1 MEMMSRLITLLILS
15 MAVFPAV
22 FSPVSAQMVTPCT
35 MSMVNG
41 FTPCLSYVTGVGAS
55 GRSPSS
61 DCCAALSSMVSSSS
75 GCLCLIMSAN
85 PPLQAPINQALA
97 VALPQACGMPSS
109 AVQCQD
115 NSSALSPPASGI
127 PGTANPPST
136 GPPVTTTDA
145 SAPGAAAAPPA
156 PVQVVPPPVL
166 PTPTTVGTGSPRT
179 IPNSAQKIHGCSVLF
194 MLASLVLGSCML

>member
-1 MEMMSRLITLLILS
+1 MEMMSRLIKFLILS

-22 FSPVSAQMVTPCT
+22 LSPVSAQMVTPCT

-55 GRSPSS
+55 GRSPST
-61 DCCAALSSMVSSSS
+61 DCCSALSSMVSSSS
-75 GCLCLIMSAN
+75 GCLCLIMSNN

-97 VALPQACGMPSS
+97 VALPQACGMPAS

-115 NSSALSPPASGI
+115 NSSTLSPPA
-127 PGTANPPST
+127 

-166 PTPTTVGTGSPRT
+166 PTPTTVGTGAPRT

-194 MLASLVLGSCML
+194 MLASLVLGSSML